1 MKIVKLS
8 DVYRVIAGHSDYHG
22 DNILAAL
29 TCLAEGK
36 EVSPVRPLK
45 IKTGHWQWDPNGQD
59 WDIGA
64 WECSECGGLNLN
76 IGLSEK
82 IEPLQWM
89 GSKFCPNCGVKM
101 IKGQHL
107 LSFFLDL

>member
-1 MKIVKLS
+1 MEKLS
-8 DVYRVIAGHSDYHG
+8 IKLNDVYRIIAGHSDYHG

-59 WDIGA
+59 WNIGA
-64 WECSECGGLNLN
+64 WKCSECGELNLN
-76 IGLSEK
+76 IGWSGK
-82 IEPLQWM
+82 IEPLQWI
-89 GSKFCPNCGVKM
+89 GSKFCPSCGAKM
-101 IKGQHL
+101 ING
-107 LSFFLDL
+107 

>member
-1 MKIVKLS
+1 MEKLSIKLS
-8 DVYRVIAGHSDYHG
+8 DVYRLIAGHSDYHG

-36 EVSPVRPLK
+36 EVKPIHPLK
-45 IKTGHWQWDPNGQD
+45 IKTGHWVWDPNGQD
-59 WDIGA
+59 WGIGA

-76 IGLSEK
+76 IGWSEK

-101 IKGQHL
+101 IKG
-107 LSFFLDL
+107 